1 MSINNLKDYELT
13 IVLKNDETPETC
25 QDDRV
30 RAHYFIEKKE
40 YEGKKR
46 LAYPI
51 PSRKNGVYY
60 EFGYFV
66 FYYLVERDSG
76 VEPMYLTRLLDQDP
90 NVLRYLL
97 VKIQE
102 RTK

>member
-1 MSINNLKDYELT
+1 MSINNLKNYELT
-13 IVLKNDETPETC
+13 IILNDYENAFNC
-25 QDDRV
+25 QDDRI

-40 YEGKKR
+40 YDGKKR
-46 LAYPI
+46 LPYPI
-51 PSRKNGVYY
+51 TDKNGVRH
-60 EFGYFV
+60 EFGNYV

-90 NVLRYLL
+90 TVLRYLL
-97 VKIQE
+97 VKTQE